1 MTLSGP
7 RHHATL
13 LAASNLS
20 DQLVGS
26 YLWVEA
32 KQFLSEQIPIFQ
44 DVNGLDDKLTLKMRW
59 RYALVLEYEGKRTEA
74 VAILEDVER
83 RYRRVLGDSHPLTA
97 KIQSVLEATR
107 N

>member
-1 MTLSGP
+1 
-7 RHHATL
+7 
-13 LAASNLS
+13 
-20 DQLVGS
+20 
-26 YLWVEA
+26 
-32 KQFLSEQIPIFQ
+32 
-44 DVNGLDDKLTLKMRW
+44 MRW
-59 RYALVLEYEGKRTEA
+59 RYAFVLEYEGKRTEA